1 MLLWVMGV
9 EFDNACTVSEKLNVS
24 RVIPRLYGWVY
35 KTLRLSQLLVE
46 YSVVVMSTRLNPIS
60 SQFSIPVLWNLSSE
74 SVVV

>member
-1 MLLWVMGV
+1 MGV

-46 YSVVVMSTRLNPIS
+46 HSVVVMSTRLNPIG
-60 SQFSIPVLWNLSSE
+60 SQFSIPVL
-74 SVVV
+74 